1 MPERACFPALTREN
15 VKERSYEGKQPNP
28 SNKLVIPPV
37 SSAFFP
43 HFLPKDLHVDSFYR
57 IYTIERVKR
66 ASPLNLM
73 QDIPLSEV
81 RLYDL

>member
-1 MPERACFPALTREN
+1 MRE
-15 VKERSYEGKQPNP
+15 SSQT
-28 SNKLVIPPV
+28 PPINWDTPRV
-37 SSAFFP
+37 FRFFSA
-43 HFLPKDLHVDSFYR
+43 FLPKDLHVDSFYR

-66 ASPLNLM
+66 ASPLNLL